1 MSPRMAR
8 RLIQMTRES
17 LPNEAQGEAVWLVVH
32 YTYSDGSEEYEVRS
46 LSGEFPPQRF
56 WLRSEMQS
64 WLRRRGCRVI

>member
-17 LPNEAQGEAVWLVVH
+17 LPNEEHGELLWLVVH

-46 LSGEFPPQRF
+46 LNGEFPNQRF
-56 WLRSEMQS
+56 WQRSDMQA
-64 WLRRRGCRVI
+64 WLRRRGCRVV